1 MSGSVLRLRS
11 IRSTG
16 KPAATLSCG
25 CLRATHGHSRKQSER
40 REEYQIW
47 KLMRQRCL
55 NPKHPRW
62 PDWGGRGIKVCDRW
76 NSFENFL
83 ADMGPRPPMHSLDR
97 IDNDGDYTPENC
109 RWATANVQNNNR
121 RNSIAKVLGV
131 LQSRGAV
138 GDLSGAYIPRRTQR
152 NPRQVLSA
160 NIKLRRGAKVGV
172 TATGGASKPKPKL
185 SPPSRRR
192 ELA

>member
-1 MSGSVLRLRS
+1 MRLASVVM
-11 IRSTG
+11 
-16 KPAATLSCG
+16 LSA
-25 CLRATHGHSRKQSER
+25 L
-40 REEYQIW
+40 REEYQVW

-55 NPKHPRW
+55 NPNHPRW

-121 RNSIAKVLGV
+121 RNSIAKVLPV
-131 LQSRGAV
+131 LQRRSTRGGV
-138 GDLSGAYIPRRTQR
+138 ICPGLTSPHDRNETHVRYCPQIESYVRRAGWFLRTR
-152 NPRQVLSA
+152 FSA
-160 NIKLRRGAKVGV
+160 
-172 TATGGASKPKPKL
+172 
-185 SPPSRRR
+185 
-192 ELA
+192 

>member
-1 MSGSVLRLRS
+1 VPARKVDITGKRFGKLTALEPVGRSADRSITWRCRCDCGNETIVSGSVLRVRS
-11 IRSTG
+11 VRDTG

-40 REEYQIW
+40 REEYQVW

-55 NPKHPRW
+55 NPNHPRW

-97 IDNDGDYTPENC
+97 IDNDGDYTPKNC
-109 RWATANVQNNNR
+109 RWATANVQ
-121 RNSIAKVLGV
+121 K
-131 LQSRGAV
+131 LQS
-138 GDLSGAYIPRRTQR
+138 SQF
-152 NPRQVLSA
+152 NCQSA
-160 NIKLRRGAKVGV
+160 GRSSVQEH
-172 TATGGASKPKPKL
+172 GG
-185 SPPSRRR
+185 
-192 ELA
+192 

>member
-1 MSGSVLRLRS
+1 MPARKVDITGKRFGKLTALEPVGRSVDRSITWRCRCDCGNETIVSGSVLRVRS
-11 IRSTG
+11 VRDTG

-40 REEYQIW
+40 RKEYQVW

-62 PDWGGRGIKVCDRW
+62 PGWGGRGIKVCDRW

-97 IDNDGDYTPENC
+97 IDNDGDYTPKNC
-109 RWATANVQNNNR
+109 RWATC
-121 RNSIAKVLGV
+121 
-131 LQSRGAV
+131 
-138 GDLSGAYIPRRTQR
+138 
-152 NPRQVLSA
+152 
-160 NIKLRRGAKVGV
+160 
-172 TATGGASKPKPKL
+172 
-185 SPPSRRR
+185 
-192 ELA
+192 

>member
-1 MSGSVLRLRS
+1 VPARKVDITGKRFGKLTALEPAGRSADRRHYVALSVYCGNETIVSGSVLRVRS
-11 IRSTG
+11 VRSSG

-25 CLRATHGHSRKQSER
+25 CLRATHGHSRKESKR
-40 REEYQIW
+40 REEYQVW

-97 IDNDGDYTPENC
+97 IDNDGDYTPKNC
-109 RWATANVQNNNR
+109 RWEIMRKLVVTLLGPIHRMATQ
-121 RNSIAKVLGV
+121 
-131 LQSRGAV
+131 
-138 GDLSGAYIPRRTQR
+138 
-152 NPRQVLSA
+152 
-160 NIKLRRGAKVGV
+160 
-172 TATGGASKPKPKL
+172 
-185 SPPSRRR
+185 
-192 ELA
+192 